1 MRYKL
6 RSVDELRVCGPPEMA
21 DLASS
26 QTEVGRS
33 ASRQF
38 RRLKSCEHSVHPL
51 RGSKLVAAPD
61 YEFGGR
67 EFESL
72 RTRQM
77 DQQLMSIFSLG
88 KTC

>member
-1 MRYKL
+1 MRSMPQSPGGCRHALQTPK
-6 RSVDELRVCGPPEMA
+6 RDELRVCGPPEMA

-61 YEFGGR
+61 YEFRG
-67 EFESL
+67 
-72 RTRQM
+72 Q
-77 DQQLMSIFSLG
+77 
-88 KTC
+88 